1 MLSLIQLIFP
11 WLDSPRADAL
21 DVLKSSV
28 LPSLKL
34 EPDPPDDELEAADKE
49 DDPEV
54 DIEEV
59 PELPIVLLKRSVP
72 DLIDRRKVPRK
83 ERSERGRGR
92 GQRSLEGMNAFMV
105 HQTAVL
111 MSVEQA
117 DGVPAPCVIYPDG
130 TVVLNHD
137 MEVKVWHGDA
147 ANTEAYGVELVGRFA
162 GVFGNEDTIWVSKKE
177 KNKIKS
183 GEIKSPLELVGRPT
197 PEQLSSLTEVARYV
211 TTERS
216 RRLTSRGIVHNKV
229 IDGVGH
235 RQSKKTKNSDP
246 GDEAYKHLFEIENT
260 MPDWFRVAWSRTWSK
275 GKNDKKHGVPAPDA
289 WTGLPNGIPYSWKV
303 DLSLKE
309 SSDEARS

>member
-130 TVVLNHD
+130 QRR
-137 MEVKVWHGDA
+137 MELSW
-147 ANTEAYGVELVGRFA
+147 LVGSRVFLVMKTRYGFPRKRKIRLSLERLNPRLNSWA
-162 GVFGNEDTIWVSKKE
+162 G
-177 KNKIKS
+177 
-183 GEIKSPLELVGRPT
+183 RH
-197 PEQLSSLTEVARYV
+197 LSS
-211 TTERS
+211 
-216 RRLTSRGIVHNKV
+216 
-229 IDGVGH
+229 
-235 RQSKKTKNSDP
+235 
-246 GDEAYKHLFEIENT
+246 
-260 MPDWFRVAWSRTWSK
+260 
-275 GKNDKKHGVPAPDA
+275 
-289 WTGLPNGIPYSWKV
+289 
-303 DLSLKE
+303 
-309 SSDEARS
+309 